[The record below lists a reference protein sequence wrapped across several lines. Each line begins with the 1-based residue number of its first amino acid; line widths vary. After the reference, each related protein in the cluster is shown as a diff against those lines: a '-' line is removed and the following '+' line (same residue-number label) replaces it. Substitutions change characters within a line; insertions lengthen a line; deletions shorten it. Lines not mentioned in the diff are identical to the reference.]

1 MSIQQIRRSVLIAA
15 GILALAVSGLVAGR
29 LFGRQLGPD
38 HGRGPKAQRIFEH
51 LASELDLSAAQRTQ
65 IRGILKSHADEILA
79 QVRASM
85 DARRT
90 LHEAV
95 VTQPSDDAAIRSL
108 AAQIGQAHADGALL
122 MVKIRSEI
130 VPVLTAEQ
138 KQKLASLHTRMGN
151 RGDEELESLG
161 AFLRGEN

>member
-1 MSIQQIRRSVLIAA
+1 MSIQQVRRSVLIAA

-38 HGRGPKAQRIFEH
+38 HGHGPKAQRIFEH

-79 QVRASM
+79 HVRASM

-95 VTQPSDDAAIRSL
+95 MTQPSDDAAIRSL
-108 AAQIGQAHADGALL
+108 AAQIGQVHADGALL

-130 VPVLTAEQ
+130 LPVLTADQ
-138 KQKLASLHTRMGN
+138 KQKLVSLHTRMGN
-151 RGDEELESLG
+151 KGDEELQTLG